1 MTLGADFAATMA
13 DAKLGDERA
22 IARLYRDVHPRLLGY
37 LGARAPRAA
46 EDLASEVWLAVAKG
60 LPRFEGD
67 EPGWWA
73 YLFTIARRQVAGHW
87 RQAKRRRTDV
97 VEPHAFSD
105 RPGSCDVENE
115 TIQAITTSKA
125 VELIVGHLSK
135 EQAEVVL
142 LRLLGGLEVEQ
153 VARILNKKPGTIRV
167 LQHRAIKKLAALLP
181 GLAVRS

>member
-1 MTLGADFAATMA
+1 MVGVS
-13 DAKLGDERA
+13 
-22 IARLYRDVHPRLLGY
+22 VHDRPSPGRRPL
-37 LGARAPRAA
+37 APGQTPEDRCGRAA
-46 EDLASEVWLAVAKG
+46 RVLG
-60 LPRFEGD
+60 
-67 EPGWWA
+67 
-73 YLFTIARRQVAGHW
+73 
-87 RQAKRRRTDV
+87 
-97 VEPHAFSD
+97 

-125 VELIVGHLSK
+125 VELIVGHLPK

-181 GLAVRS
+181 GWR